1 MRLGYDDADLA
12 FREEVR
18 AFLRT
23 NLPADL
29 ATAESRSGH
38 LRRAQ
43 TDSWQKVLAA
53 KGWAV
58 PNWPEECGGTGWS
71 PLQRHIYEVEYGR
84 ANAPEYNIIGVGL
97 VGPVICRFS
106 DESQKARFVRPIIE
120 GDIHFCQGFSEPGAG
135 SDLASVKTKAVQH
148 SDHFIVTGQKTWTS
162 HAVDADYMICLARTN
177 SDVKPQAG
185 LSMLIIPM
193 DAPGVQIRPIA
204 SIDGINSINEVYL
217 DDVRVPVEDLVGER
231 DKGWTYAKYLLNT
244 ERTHNA
250 YLGILYRYLDRLRQF
265 EDRSASFER
274 RLEQLAIDIEAHD
287 WSVLRVHS
295 NDNPELGG
303 ATASAIK
310 VRASDLLLRAA
321 ELEVEALGLSG
332 VVETRH
338 NGATLPAWAPS
349 EAEGKI
355 NQLMYWRASTI
366 FGGANEVQRAI
377 IWATL
382 SR

>member
-18 AFLRT
+18 AFLRA

>member
-1 MRLGYDDADLA
+1 MRLGYHETDLA

-18 AFLRT
+18 AFLRA
-23 NLPADL
+23 NLPAEL
-29 ATAESRSGH
+29 ARAEARHGH

-58 PNWPEECGGTGWS
+58 PNWPVECGGPDWS
-71 PLQRHIYEVEYGR
+71 PLQRHIYDVEYGR
-84 ANAPEYNIIGVGL
+84 ANAPEYSIIGVGL

-106 DESQKARFVRPIIE
+106 NEAQKARFIRPIIE
-120 GDIHFCQGFSEPGAG
+120 GQIHFCQGFSEPGAG
-135 SDLASVKTKAVQH
+135 SDLASVKTKAVQEGE
-148 SDHFIVTGQKTWTS
+148 HFVVTGQKTWTS
-162 HAVDADYMICLARTN
+162 HAADADYMICLARTN
-177 SDVKPQAG
+177 HGVKPQAG
-185 LSMLIIPM
+185 LSMLLIPM
-193 DAPGVQIRPIA
+193 DAPGVQVRPIA
-204 SIDGINSINEVYL
+204 SIDGINSINEVFL
-217 DDVRVPVEDLVGER
+217 DDVRVPVENLVGEC

-250 YLGILYRYLDRLRQF
+250 YLGILYRYLDRLRRC
-265 EDRSASFER
+265 DNMPVSFGR
-274 RLEQLAIDIEAHD
+274 RLEQLAVEIEALD

-310 VRASDLLLRAA
+310 VGASHLLLRAA

-332 VVETRH
+332 VVETDH
-338 NGATLPAWAPS
+338 NGAHFPAWAPS
-349 EAEGKI
+349 EAQGKL

-366 FGGANEVQRAI
+366 FGGANEVQRTI

>member
-18 AFLRT
+18 AFLRA

-43 TDSWQKVLAA
+43 TDSWQKILAA

-84 ANAPEYNIIGVGL
+84 ANVPEYNIIGVGL